1 MGNNIIQLDPIS
13 ISNILTLRYDP
24 TQKPLLPK
32 INVSDFQS
40 SNVTPS
46 IDFIEKTIQ
55 DNIKNQVPDDAKN
68 VCIALSGG
76 VDSTLVMAL
85 LRKTLPDI
93 HIDAISIRFANSV
106 DESQSAAKIAKHFGA
121 KHHIIEVNNYLE
133 ELPRAISILKLPF
146 WDIHW
151 YYVAKKAQ
159 TLSNFLVSGDGGDE
173 LFGGYTF
180 RYKKFLETTN
190 ENSTPKEKT
199 HAYLDCHERDWVPD
213 QDKIFGKNAPF
224 SWEQIHSYL
233 EPYFDNQLSRLD
245 QVILT
250 DYNGKLLYNFSL
262 VNSSLHNSFKLKSI
276 SPLLSTEL
284 ISYMLSI
291 SNQYKYDKANN
302 IGKLL
307 LRKLL
312 VKYKIDSFT
321 TTEKLGFNVNTINLW
336 KSHGYRLCKNYLMD
350 GQIVKAGL
358 INDDWISRYI
368 DKNLDIRYVNKFLG
382 LLALEI
388 WYGLFV
394 TKEIKD
400 NLLLE

>member
-1 MGNNIIQLDPIS
+1 VDDNFRQDPLTIT
-13 ISNILTLRYDP
+13 NILTLRYDP

-32 INVSDFQS
+32 LSWTDFLPTKS
-40 SNVTPS
+40 EPS
-46 IDFIEKTIQ
+46 LEFIEQ
-55 DNIKNQVPDDAKN
+55 SIKNQIPNDISN
-68 VCIALSGG
+68 VSIALSGG
-76 VDSTLVMAL
+76 VDSTLSLTM
-85 LRKTLPDI
+85 LRHVLPDAQI
-93 HIDAISIRFANSV
+93 NAISVRFAESV
-106 DESQSAAKIAKHFGA
+106 DEIDTAEKIARHFDA
-121 KHHIIEVNNYLE
+121 KHHIIEVDNYLE

-180 RYKKFLETTN
+180 RYQKFLETTN
-190 ENSTPKEKT
+190 ENSTPKEKIQ
-199 HAYLDCHERDWVPD
+199 AYLNCHERDWVPD
-213 QDKIFGKNAPF
+213 QDKIFGKKISF
-224 SWEQIHSYL
+224 SWEQVYSYL
-233 EPYFDNQLSRLD
+233 KPYFDNGLSRLD
-245 QVILT
+245 QVILA

-284 ISYMLSI
+284 ISYMPSV
-291 SNQYKYDKANN
+291 SNQYKYDESNN

-312 VKYKIDSFT
+312 AKYKVESFI

-336 KSHGYRLCKNYLMD
+336 KSHGHRLCKNYLRG
-350 GQIVKAGL
+350 GQIVKSGL
-358 INDDWISRYI
+358 INNDWLSQYI
-368 DKNLDIRYVNKFLG
+368 DKNLNIRYVNKFLG

-388 WYGLFV
+388 WYRLFV

-400 NLLLE
+400 DMFLN